1 MIGAQL
7 GWIPICGFV
16 SSLQSYWIQGV
27 ATVKYFRKRVSQGQ
41 PLLPE
46 ERWAATEARLDQ
58 LLRAAEANLQA
69 NSELRQQQQEQQRQL
84 EAERRHSEALRDS
97 AADLRTSVMELRE
110 GQAFWQNQVDEL
122 RACLRDL
129 VKEQSQ
135 LVQIIAQQQQILRD
149 FQDVTRALL
158 ERMSADHGDF
168 RHAIS
173 ALLEQLHQTL
183 QYLILKAGG
192 TVPEPVRHPEA
203 PEADPMPNKPV
214 SSTTPGEE
222 AKS

>member
-1 MIGAQL
+1 M
-7 GWIPICGFV
+7 
-16 SSLQSYWIQGV
+16 
-27 ATVKYFRKRVSQGQ
+27 KYFCKRACQGQ

-46 ERWAATEARLDQ
+46 ERWAATAVRLAQ

-84 EAERRHSEALRDS
+84 EAECRHSEALRDS
-97 AADLRTSVMELRE
+97 TADLRTSVMELRE
-110 GQAFWQNQVDEL
+110 GQAFWQNQMDEL
-122 RACLRDL
+122 RSCLRDL

-135 LVQIIAQQQQILRD
+135 LVQVIAQHQQILRD
-149 FQDVTRALL
+149 FQDITRALL

-203 PEADPMPNKPV
+203 PEDPPAPDETVASPPPTQKSKP
-214 SSTTPGEE
+214 
-222 AKS
+222 

>member
-1 MIGAQL
+1 M
-7 GWIPICGFV
+7 
-16 SSLQSYWIQGV
+16 
-27 ATVKYFRKRVSQGQ
+27 KYFRKRVNQGQ
-41 PLLPE
+41 SLLPE
-46 ERWAATEARLDQ
+46 ERWAAIQARVDQ

-84 EAERRHSEALRDS
+84 EAERRHSQALRDS
-97 AADLRTSVMELRE
+97 TADLRTSVMELRE

-122 RACLRDL
+122 RSCLRDL

-149 FQDVTRALL
+149 FQDVTRAML
-158 ERMSADHGDF
+158 ERMSTDHGDF

-203 PEADPMPNKPV
+203 PADPP
-214 SSTTPGEE
+214 TPDAAAATLPPQE
-222 AKS
+222 AGP